1 MRIRTCLRAL
11 ATALP
16 CAGFAVAA
24 HASVFGTLGNFD
36 VVNDTGSVAHGFEIE
51 LEDLHLGDI
60 SDTFGGV
67 GRGFPSGRGFDPQ
80 LAVQR
85 YGAPTVTEYDA
96 GGGIFGVRVTY
107 RGLFD
112 PATMRWDFGTPS
124 GNQVTPGDNCWTG
137 GGIGY
142 GPATSCDHFGVGT
155 RKTPTRTTYSW
166 LLETAPDSAD
176 LTKGG
181 VVLPAPVWQV
191 IPNAQVP
198 AGPPRVIAR
207 IEAPEPPHAAEFG
220 DAIWVKVFT
229 TEIEREVGLEDLIGG
244 NPVIEQVQTEI
255 EWQLVQKEFNNPN
268 SGFVEVDREA
278 GGNAAAIVRRY
289 EFFAYAGTYD
299 ENHEAKVIMDNG
311 FGDSNPAP
319 GDLGAYLGAQNGAV
333 NLAAVAPIP
342 EPQTYA
348 MLLAGLLMVTGIVR
362 RRRRSTLSALDR
374 P

>member
-1 MRIRTCLRAL
+1 MRIGNCLRTMAI
-11 ATALP
+11 ALP
-16 CAGFAVAA
+16 CTGFALAA

-36 VVNDTGSVAHGFEIE
+36 VVNDTGSTAHGFEIE

-60 SDTFGGV
+60 SDTFGGL
-67 GRGFPSGRGFDPQ
+67 GRRFPSGRGFDP
-80 LAVQR
+80 LVAVQR

-96 GGGIFGVRVTY
+96 GGGIFGVRITY

-112 PATMRWDFGTPS
+112 PGTMQWDYGTPS
-124 GNQVTPGDNCWTG
+124 GNMVTPGDNCWTG

-155 RKTPTRTTYSW
+155 RKSPTKTTYSW
-166 LLETAPDSAD
+166 LLETAADSGD
-176 LTKGG
+176 LSKGG

-191 IPNAQVP
+191 IPNALVP

-207 IEAPEPPHAAEFG
+207 IEAPEPAPAAEFG

-229 TEIEREVGLEDLIGG
+229 TEIEREVELEDLIGG
-244 NPVIEQVQTEI
+244 NPVIEQSQTEI
-255 EWQLVQKEFNNPN
+255 EWQLVQKEFNNPA
-268 SGFVEVDREA
+268 SGFIEVDRDA
-278 GGNAAAIVRRY
+278 GADADAVIRRY
-289 EFFAYAGTYD
+289 EFFAYAGVYD
-299 ENHEAKVIMDNG
+299 ENHEAKVIRDDV

-333 NLAAVAPIP
+333 NLAAIAPVP

-348 MLLAGLLMVTGIVR
+348 LLLAGLGLVAGVVR
-362 RRRRSTLSALDR
+362 RRRRPGTGV
-374 P
+374 